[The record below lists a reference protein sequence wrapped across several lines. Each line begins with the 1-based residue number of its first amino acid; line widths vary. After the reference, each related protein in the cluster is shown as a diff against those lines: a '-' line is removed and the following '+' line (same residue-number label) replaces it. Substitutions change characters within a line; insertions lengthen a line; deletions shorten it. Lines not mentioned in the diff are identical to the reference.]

1 MGIFIHSILTTAA
14 SRSTSVLVNTHHSLY
29 PVPEFDRYY
38 VAYVK
43 ADPTKE
49 PLSTG
54 ESIPRTIADAAAK
67 TGRSCT
73 DFEVEEISRERYEKL
88 RQFLSAV

>member
-1 MGIFIHSILTTAA
+1 M
-14 SRSTSVLVNTHHSLY
+14 
-29 PVPEFDRYY
+29 PEFDRYY

-43 ADPTKE
+43 ADPAKE

-54 ESIPRTIADAAAK
+54 ESIPRIIADAAAK
-67 TGRSCT
+67 TGRPRM

-88 RQFLSAV
+88 LRFLNGE